1 MKSKK
6 SILIVSIIVI
16 ALFNYNVFA
25 NSTITDPTPPSVEDK
40 NEAVTSG
47 TKSETSNNQVSSQN
61 NSVSDSTKKNTTKST
76 KKTIKQNTKKP
87 KTQQKV
93 RQTQQ
98 VKPANTVAK
107 EPENVVV
114 NEVPAEV
121 EVDDYKINNI
131 GLFYVEGENQQYNI
145 ELSPEFKN
153 DVYKYNCKIDEKINN
168 IEANVDAG
176 KYKDNVEITG
186 NKDIPEGKSTITITL
201 KADGKYSK
209 VYVIE
214 VQKGNVVEEK
224 IEQNTEK
231 QSIFND
237 WKKLIIPAILVL
249 LMIII
254 TIKFIKF
261 NIYNNKHMKI
271 KNTKKQ
277 KKEID
282 RARDRKLNVMINKL
296 KIDEDDD

>member
-25 NSTITDPTPPSVEDK
+25 NSMITDPTPPSVENK

-47 TKSETSNNQVSSQN
+47 TKSENLNNKVSSQN
-61 NSVSDSTKKNTTKST
+61 NSVSDSTKTNTTKST
-76 KKTIKQNTKKP
+76 KKTIKQNKKKP
-87 KTQQKV
+87 ITQQKAKK
-93 RQTQQ
+93 TQQ

-131 GLFYVEGENQQYNI
+131 GLFYVEGENQQYSL

-168 IEANVDAG
+168 IEVNVDAG

-249 LMIII
+249 LIIII

-296 KIDEDDD
+296 KIDEDDY

>member
-25 NSTITDPTPPSVEDK
+25 NSTITDPTPPSVENK

-47 TKSETSNNQVSSQN
+47 TKSETLNNKVSSQN
-61 NSVSDSTKKNTTKST
+61 NSVSDSTKTNTTKST
-76 KKTIKQNTKKP
+76 KTTIKQNKKKP
-87 KTQQKV
+87 TTQQKAK
-93 RQTQQ
+93 QTKQ

-121 EVDDYKINNI
+121 EVDDYKINNM
-131 GLFYVEGENQQYNI
+131 GLFYVEGENQQYSI

-168 IEANVDAG
+168 IEVNVDAG

-249 LMIII
+249 LIIII

>member
-47 TKSETSNNQVSSQN
+47 TKSETLNNKVSSQN
-61 NSVSDSTKKNTTKST
+61 NSVSDSTKTNTTKST
-76 KKTIKQNTKKP
+76 KKTIKQNTKK
-87 KTQQKV
+87 KITQQKAK
-93 RQTQQ
+93 QKQQ

-168 IEANVDAG
+168 IEVNVDAG

>member
-25 NSTITDPTPPSVEDK
+25 NSMITDPTPPSVENK

-47 TKSETSNNQVSSQN
+47 TKSETLNNKVSSQN
-61 NSVSDSTKKNTTKST
+61 NSVSDSTKTNTTKST
-76 KKTIKQNTKKP
+76 KKTIKQNTKK
-87 KTQQKV
+87 KITQQKAK
-93 RQTQQ
+93 QKQQ

-168 IEANVDAG
+168 IEVNVDAG

-249 LMIII
+249 LIIII

-296 KIDEDDD
+296 KIDEDDY

>member
-25 NSTITDPTPPSVEDK
+25 NSTITDPTPPSIENK

-47 TKSETSNNQVSSQN
+47 TKSETLNNKVSSQN
-61 NSVSDSTKKNTTKST
+61 NSVSDSTKTNTTKST
-76 KKTIKQNTKKP
+76 KKTIKQNTKK
-87 KTQQKV
+87 KITQQKAK
-93 RQTQQ
+93 QKQQ

-131 GLFYVEGENQQYNI
+131 GLFYVEEENQQYSI

-153 DVYKYNCKIDEKINN
+153 DVYKYNCKIDETINN
-168 IEANVDAG
+168 IEVNVDAG

>member
-25 NSTITDPTPPSVEDK
+25 NSTITDPTPPSIENK

-47 TKSETSNNQVSSQN
+47 TKSETLNNKVSSQN
-61 NSVSDSTKKNTTKST
+61 NSVSDSTKTNTTKST
-76 KKTIKQNTKKP
+76 KKTIKQNTKK
-87 KTQQKV
+87 KITQQKAK
-93 RQTQQ
+93 QKQQ

-131 GLFYVEGENQQYNI
+131 GLFYVEGENQQYSI

-153 DVYKYNCKIDEKINN
+153 DVYKYNCKIDETINN
-168 IEANVDAG
+168 IEVNVDAG

-282 RARDRKLNVMINKL
+282 RARNRKLNVMINKL

>member
-25 NSTITDPTPPSVEDK
+25 NSTITDPTPPSIENK

-47 TKSETSNNQVSSQN
+47 TKSETLNNKVSSQN
-61 NSVSDSTKKNTTKST
+61 NSVSDSTKTNTIKST
-76 KKTIKQNTKKP
+76 KKTIKQNTKK
-87 KTQQKV
+87 KITQQKAK
-93 RQTQQ
+93 QKQQ

-168 IEANVDAG
+168 IEVNVDAG

>member
-25 NSTITDPTPPSVEDK
+25 NSTITDPTPPSVENK

-47 TKSETSNNQVSSQN
+47 TKSETLNNKVSSQN
-61 NSVSDSTKKNTTKST
+61 NSVSDSKKTNTTKST
-76 KKTIKQNTKKP
+76 KTTIKQNKKKP
-87 KTQQKV
+87 TTQQKAK
-93 RQTQQ
+93 QTKQ

-121 EVDDYKINNI
+121 EVDDYKINNM
-131 GLFYVEGENQQYNI
+131 GLFYVEGENQQYSI

-168 IEANVDAG
+168 IEVNVDAG

>member
-25 NSTITDPTPPSVEDK
+25 NSTITDPTPPSVENK

-47 TKSETSNNQVSSQN
+47 TKSETSNSQVSSQN
-61 NSVSDSTKKNTTKST
+61 NSVSDSTKTNTTKST
-76 KKTIKQNTKKP
+76 KKPI
-87 KTQQKV
+87 
-93 RQTQQ
+93 TQQ

-131 GLFYVEGENQQYNI
+131 GLFYVEGENQQYSI

-153 DVYKYNCKIDEKINN
+153 DVYKYNCKIDETINN
-168 IEANVDAG
+168 IEVNVDAG

>member
-25 NSTITDPTPPSVEDK
+25 NSTITDPTPPSVENK

-47 TKSETSNNQVSSQN
+47 TKSETLNNKVSSQN
-61 NSVSDSTKKNTTKST
+61 NSVSDSTKTNTTKST
-76 KKTIKQNTKKP
+76 KTTIKQNKKKP
-87 KTQQKV
+87 TTQQKAK
-93 RQTQQ
+93 QTKQ

-114 NEVPAEV
+114 NEVPAEG

-131 GLFYVEGENQQYNI
+131 GLFYVEGENQQYSI

-168 IEANVDAG
+168 IEVNVDAG

-249 LMIII
+249 LIIII

>member
-25 NSTITDPTPPSVEDK
+25 NSTITDPTPPSVENK

-47 TKSETSNNQVSSQN
+47 TKSETLNNKVSSQN
-61 NSVSDSTKKNTTKST
+61 NSVSDSTKTNTTKST

-87 KTQQKV
+87 ITQQKAKKI
-93 RQTQQ
+93 QQ

-131 GLFYVEGENQQYNI
+131 GLFYVEGENQQYSI

-153 DVYKYNCKIDEKINN
+153 DVYKYNCKIDETINN
-168 IEANVDAG
+168 IEVNVDAG

>member
-25 NSTITDPTPPSVEDK
+25 NSTITDPTPPSVENK

-47 TKSETSNNQVSSQN
+47 TKSETSNSQVSSQN

-87 KTQQKV
+87 KTQQKAK
-93 RQTQQ
+93 QKQQ

-168 IEANVDAG
+168 IEVNVDAG

-254 TIKFIKF
+254 TIKFTKF

-296 KIDEDDD
+296 KRDEDDD

>member
-25 NSTITDPTPPSVEDK
+25 NSTITDPTPPSVENK

-61 NSVSDSTKKNTTKST
+61 NSVSDSTKTNTTKST

-87 KTQQKV
+87 ITQQKAK
-93 RQTQQ
+93 QKQQ

-131 GLFYVEGENQQYNI
+131 GLFYVEGENQQYSI

-153 DVYKYNCKIDEKINN
+153 DVYKYNCKIDETINN
-168 IEANVDAG
+168 IEVNVDAG

>member
-168 IEANVDAG
+168 IEVNVDAG

>member
-25 NSTITDPTPPSVEDK
+25 NSTITDPTPPSVENK

-61 NSVSDSTKKNTTKST
+61 NSVSDSTKTNTTKST
-76 KKTIKQNTKKP
+76 KKTIKQNTKK
-87 KTQQKV
+87 KITQQKAK
-93 RQTQQ
+93 QKQQ

-131 GLFYVEGENQQYNI
+131 GLFYVEGENQQYSI

-168 IEANVDAG
+168 IEVNVDAG

>member
-25 NSTITDPTPPSVEDK
+25 NSTITDPTPPSVENK

-47 TKSETSNNQVSSQN
+47 TKSETSNSQVSSQN
-61 NSVSDSTKKNTTKST
+61 NSVSDSTKTNTTKST
-76 KKTIKQNTKKP
+76 KKPI
-87 KTQQKV
+87 
-93 RQTQQ
+93 TQQ

-168 IEANVDAG
+168 IEVNVDAG

>member
-25 NSTITDPTPPSVEDK
+25 NSTITDPTPPSVENK

-47 TKSETSNNQVSSQN
+47 TKSENSNNQVSSQN
-61 NSVSDSTKKNTTKST
+61 NSVSDSTKTNTTKST

-87 KTQQKV
+87 ITQQKAK
-93 RQTQQ
+93 QKQQ

-168 IEANVDAG
+168 IEVNVDAG

>member
-61 NSVSDSTKKNTTKST
+61 NSVSDSTKTNTTKST

-87 KTQQKV
+87 ITQQKAK
-93 RQTQQ
+93 QKQQ

-131 GLFYVEGENQQYNI
+131 GLFYVEGENQQYSI

-168 IEANVDAG
+168 IEVNVDAG

-282 RARDRKLNVMINKL
+282 RARNRKLNVMINKL

>member
-25 NSTITDPTPPSVEDK
+25 NSTITDPTPPSVENK

-61 NSVSDSTKKNTTKST
+61 NSVSDSTKTNTTKST
-76 KKTIKQNTKKP
+76 KKTIKQNTKK
-87 KTQQKV
+87 KITQQKAK
-93 RQTQQ
+93 QKQQ
-98 VKPANTVAK
+98 VKPANTVVK

-131 GLFYVEGENQQYNI
+131 GLFYVEGENQQYSI

-168 IEANVDAG
+168 IEVNVDAG

>member
-25 NSTITDPTPPSVEDK
+25 NSTITDPTPPSIENK

-47 TKSETSNNQVSSQN
+47 TKSETLNNKVSSQN
-61 NSVSDSTKKNTTKST
+61 NSVSDSTKTNTTKST

-87 KTQQKV
+87 ITQQKAK
-93 RQTQQ
+93 QTKQ

-131 GLFYVEGENQQYNI
+131 GLFYVEGENQQYSI

-168 IEANVDAG
+168 IEVNVDAG